1 MAQYDKKRSAPR
13 RDKRPA
19 PRPPMVEEQQP
30 QSDLIAGRNA
40 VAEALRSG
48 RTIDHL
54 LVARGE
60 HTGSLTVL
68 VAKAKEAGIPVKE
81 VDSRKLSALCGPN
94 HQGIAAAAACK
105 EYAPLDD
112 LFALAEE
119 RGEPHNLGAIIR
131 TAEAAG
137 AHGVIVPKRRSV
149 GLTNIVYKTSAG
161 AVEYLPVCRVGNLA
175 DALRELK
182 ERGVWVYG
190 LDMDG
195 QDWDKTD
202 LTGAAAL
209 VVGSEGHGIGR
220 LTRELCDFVVSLPM
234 NGRINSLNASVATSI
249 LLYEAVRQRR
259 SR

>member
-1 MAQYDKKRSAPR
+1 MVQHDKKRSAPR
-13 RDKRPA
+13 RDKRNDS
-19 PRPPMVEEQQP
+19 RPPMTEERP

-54 LVARGE
+54 LVAR
-60 HTGSLTVL
+60 
-68 VAKAKEAGIPVKE
+68 AKAKEAGIPIKE
-81 VDSRKLSALCGPN
+81 VDSRKLNALCGPN

-105 EYAPLDD
+105 EYAPLDA

-119 RGEPHNLGAIIR
+119 RGEPPLFVVCDELEDPHNLGAIIR
-131 TAEAAG
+131 TAEASG

-161 AVEYLPVCRVGNLA
+161 AVEYLPVCRVGNLV
-175 DALRELK
+175 DTLRELK
-182 ERGVWVYG
+182 ERGGWVYG

-209 VVGSEGHGIGR
+209 VVGSEGNGIGR
-220 LTRELCDFVVSLPM
+220 LVRESCDFVVPLPM
-234 NGRINSLNASVATSI
+234 NGRINSLNASVATGI